1 MTRLNVL
8 RLSTM
13 PAMKR
18 EVIHQDIDELRKL
31 DSTELRKLGRIPY
44 PLIRKPGDRKFSSIT
59 WDDAL
64 DMIADKMREL
74 DPKQYAFYLT
84 ARGITNEVY
93 YKAGKVICFLG
104 SKNIYIDS
112 RFS

>member
-18 EVIHQDIDELRKL
+18 EVIHQDIDELRKM

-44 PLIRKPGDRKFSSIT
+44 PLIKKPGDRKFSRIS

-64 DMIADKMREL
+64 NTIADKIKNI
-74 DPKQYAFYLT
+74 DPKQLAFYLNSS
-84 ARGITNEVY
+84 GITNETY
-93 YKAGKVICFLG
+93 YVAGKVARFLVTNSIG
-104 SKNIYIDS
+104 NA
-112 RFS
+112 